1 MSDYEDL
8 ILQRQEMSELR
19 EDGSCS
25 ENCEK
30 CEYGIPRPDGSYR
43 CDLDMDWEVVYG
55 NQV

>member
-1 MSDYEDL
+1 MPDYEDL
-8 ILQRQEMSELR
+8 ILQRQEMSELW

-25 ENCEK
+25 ENCSK
-30 CEYGIPRPDGSYR
+30 CEYGISRPDGSYR